1 MEFLCKGEVYCIVC
15 TRIFPGKVTLAGH
28 WSVIQTLSRNGVYV
42 VDSTDNAVT
51 DASLEQTSPFN
62 QVFEITPWLS
72 QCSNIRSIRDDP
84 Y

>member
-42 VDSTDNAVT
+42 VDSTDIAVT
-51 DASLEQTSPFN
+51 DASLEQTNPFN
-62 QVFEITPWLS
+62 QVLERTV
-72 QCSNIRSIRDDP
+72 
-84 Y
+84 